1 MEPDLREAVYRT
13 FEERFVGPALQG
25 HKQFLEVKAE
35 EMQRAVGT
43 IALGKIRQ
51 VCALMKDDDLL
62 CMAAL
67 ELIEREGPDSHLAT
81 KFRYKIHGAS

>member
-13 FEERFVGPALQG
+13 FEERFVVPAQQR
-25 HKQFLEVKAE
+25 HQQFLDVKAE
-35 EMQRAVGT
+35 DMQRAVGT

-51 VCALMKDDDLL
+51 VCALMQDDRLL

-81 KFRYKIHGAS
+81 KFRYKVHGA